1 MDILA
6 RSVAIIS
13 QARVV
18 IRELQT
24 LRRLIGEPQASAQQL
39 ERYAR
44 SLVKESNQR
53 LDS

>member
-1 MDILA
+1 MDILT

-18 IRELQT
+18 IREMQT
-24 LRRLIGEPQASAQQL
+24 LRRLIGEPRMTAQQL
-39 ERYAR
+39 ERYAQ

>member
-1 MDILA
+1 MDILT
-6 RSVAIIS
+6 RSVAIVR

-24 LRRLIGEPQASAQQL
+24 LRHLIGEPQMTARQL

-44 SLVKESNQR
+44 SLVKESNLR